1 MSVPQKPDAFPAV
14 GGILNY
20 PFNHHHKVPPFNRA
34 VWCVGRPGK
43 STTIQYLGIKDQ
55 PSRFHMKQLYSCP
68 GLIKKDED
76 VSAVYI
82 LFHKIC
88 NYAAQAKETL
98 THICRLTVK
107 PVPHTVIQTEHLS
120 TLLSLSPSTV
130 RHSSHPG
137 YASLFRAR
145 CEALWSENSCG

>member
-1 MSVPQKPDAFPAV
+1 MCSS
-14 GGILNY
+14 
-20 PFNHHHKVPPFNRA
+20 
-34 VWCVGRPGK
+34 
-43 STTIQYLGIKDQ
+43 STCSL
-55 PSRFHMKQLYSCP
+55 
-68 GLIKKDED
+68 D
-76 VSAVYI
+76 VSMAFLFS

-98 THICRLTVK
+98 AHICRLTVK

-145 CEALWSENSCG
+145 CEALWSENSCGCRPRTPSFVSEETVVPQRRILHSHLTGETSRSTGRCYRIATSF